1 METKRVLDKMTA
13 DEFIAE
19 QVASIKKQVGSDKVL
34 LGLSGGVDSSVCA
47 ALLSKAVP
55 GQAVCIFVNTGLM
68 RLKETEKVKKAF
80 EGHALKLVVVEAED
94 RFLNRLKGVTD
105 PNQKR
110 MIIGEEFV
118 RVFEEEAAK
127 QGEFKWLSQGTI
139 YPDIL
144 ESNGKNAVKPHHNA
158 GGFPK
163 ETKFQGLVEPL
174 YYLYKEEVRQVAR
187 ALGLSPELCDRQPFP
202 GPGLGVRCIG
212 ELTKERLDILRIV
225 DDIVVTEIDKNL
237 PNKESRP
244 KQYFAILTNSKA
256 TGVKPTAEIDTTS
269 GLTYGARVYEYVACI
284 RTIETADFV
293 TAKNTRLPYPILD
306 KIVDRITKECNQV
319 SRVVYDITDKPPATI
334 EWE

>member
-1 METKRVLDKMTA
+1 MEVKRVLDKMSVQQFV
-13 DEFIAE
+13 DE
-19 QVASIKKQVGSDKVL
+19 QVSAIRQKVGKDKVL

-47 ALLSKAVP
+47 GLLAKAVP
-55 GQAVCIFVNTGLM
+55 GQAVCIFVDTGLM
-68 RLKETEKVKKAF
+68 RLGEADKVKKAF
-80 EGHALKLVVVEAED
+80 AGKDLQLVVVDAEK
-94 RFLNRLKGVTD
+94 RFLDKLKGVTD

-127 QGEFKWLSQGTI
+127 LGKFEWLSQGTI

-163 ETKFQGLVEPL
+163 ETKFKGLVEPL

-187 ALGLSPELCDRQPFP
+187 ALGLGEELSDRQPFP

-212 ELTKERLDILRIV
+212 ELTKEKLDILRVV
-225 DDIVVTEIDKNL
+225 DDIVVSEIDKL
-237 PNKESRP
+237 KDRP
-244 KQYFAILTNSKA
+244 KQYFAILTGVKA
-256 TGVKPTAEIDTTS
+256 TGVKETSEIDQTS
-269 GLTYGARVYEYVACI
+269 GLAYGARVYDYVACI
-284 RTIETADFV
+284 RTINTTDFV
-293 TAKNTRLPYPILD
+293 TAKNAKLSYEILD
-306 KIVDRITKECNQV
+306 KIVTRITKECNRI